1 MWPDLILAAIS
12 EQASIPDEQN
22 LFIDTKVV
30 VSGNPDKNAAIF
42 DVIAPD
48 PG

>member
-1 MWPDLILAAIS
+1 MCPDLILAAIR

-22 LFIDTKVV
+22 LLIDTKVV
-30 VSGNPDKNAAIF
+30 VSGNPDRNAAIF
-42 DVIAPD
+42 EVIAPE